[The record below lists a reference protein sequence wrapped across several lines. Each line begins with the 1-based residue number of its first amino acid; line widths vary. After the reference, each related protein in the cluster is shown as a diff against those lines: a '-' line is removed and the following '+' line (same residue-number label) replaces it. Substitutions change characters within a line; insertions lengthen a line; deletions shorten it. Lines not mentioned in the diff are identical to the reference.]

1 VKVTLSRAPSTINV
15 NDGPNLTG
23 SLLASAPLPE
33 TNPCFNGTHN
43 DCGGAGKTVKWSNVT
58 LVFSGVARSVAF
70 PSTFVFFDD
79 FLIEL
84 VIGPTPAPA
93 IRPTAVPS
101 SDPTP
106 LFVVPATKRPT
117 RQPTNLAT
125 KRVVLDFE
133 GTLDTYD
140 IPDYNGGGEKRGPFG
155 TNVIGAI
162 AADAGGQSNLPFAN
176 LSSPNTTSFQAWDAS
191 QSFVTVRAGFTRLSF
206 QYTSIEVTV
215 FDGPDMTGN
224 ILESVPIPA
233 ICVGSGGSCDD
244 PPGTFLV
251 WKSFTVPFVGVAK
264 SAGFST
270 SESSN
275 FLFDDMAIDLV
286 LPPPT
291 ANPTVFSEPVTGI
304 PTKAP
309 AMRPT
314 KAPVKLPTQAPTKQP
329 VKPPTNAPAK
339 PRTKAPTK
347 RPVKPPTKAPRKG
360 KAPTKRP
367 VRKRPTKRPTKMPR
381 RRPRRQ
387 RVAQD
392 RMRKQGRE
400 LR

>member
-1 VKVTLSRAPSTINV
+1 M
-15 NDGPNLTG
+15 
-23 SLLASAPLPE
+23 
-33 TNPCFNGTHN
+33 
-43 DCGGAGKTVKWSNVT
+43 
-58 LVFSGVARSVAF
+58 
-70 PSTFVFFDD
+70 
-79 FLIEL
+79 
-84 VIGPTPAPA
+84 
-93 IRPTAVPS
+93 
-101 SDPTP
+101 
-106 LFVVPATKRPT
+106 
-117 RQPTNLAT
+117 
-125 KRVVLDFE
+125 
-133 GTLDTYD
+133 YD
-140 IPDYNGGGEKRGPFG
+140 ITDHNGGGENRGPFG

-162 AADAGGQSNLPFAN
+162 AGGQSNLPFAN
-176 LSSPNTTSFQAWDAS
+176 LPSPNTTSFLAWDAS
-191 QSFVTVRAGFTRLSF
+191 QSFVTVRAGITRLSF

-224 ILESVPIPA
+224 ILECVPIPA
-233 ICVGSGGSCDD
+233 ICVGSGGPCDD

-329 VKPPTNAPAK
+329 VKPPTKAPAK
-339 PRTKAPTK
+339 RRTKAPTK
-347 RPVKPPTKAPRKG
+347 RPVKPPTKAPP
-360 KAPTKRP
+360 KAKLPRSAPSGSGRQNVGRRCP
-367 VRKRPTKRPTKMPR
+367 VEGPADSEWHRTGCENKVGSCDEEARILEVR
-381 RRPRRQ
+381 
-387 RVAQD
+387 A
-392 RMRKQGRE
+392 
-400 LR
+400 